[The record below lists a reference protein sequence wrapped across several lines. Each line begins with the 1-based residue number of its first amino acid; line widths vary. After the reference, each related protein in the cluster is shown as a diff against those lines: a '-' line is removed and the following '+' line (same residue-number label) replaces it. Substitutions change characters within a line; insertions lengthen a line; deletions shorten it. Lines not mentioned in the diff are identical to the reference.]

1 MPPRRS
7 KRKADAVDDG
17 NEDTASAAAATA
29 AGAGSGSTR

>member
-17 NEDTASAAAATA
+17 NEDTTASAATA
-29 AGAGSGSTR
+29 GGASGSTR